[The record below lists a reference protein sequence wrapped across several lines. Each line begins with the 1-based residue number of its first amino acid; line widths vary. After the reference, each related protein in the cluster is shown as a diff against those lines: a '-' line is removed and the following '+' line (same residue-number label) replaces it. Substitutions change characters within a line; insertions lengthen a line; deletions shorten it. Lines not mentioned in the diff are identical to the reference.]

1 MLLQTLRSLASLRQR
16 LPALGLTL
24 ALTLCPAEL
33 APAQTRTDSLTRAE
47 VEALHQQVGENSE
60 LAPQDLEAVQ
70 STYQQA
76 LDALENRNK
85 WEAELRQLKEISN
98 LAPQTLALLDIEL
111 NRPSPST
118 QLPVEWSAPLEEV
131 ESALDVAQSE
141 LTTLRAE
148 AESLQAERLK
158 RATRRAALPTRIAE
172 LRTTVQEL
180 ELQLAT
186 PLPQDAPEVAKAE
199 SVLRRAR
206 AAAAHA
212 ELASSE
218 EELRSHETLSNV
230 FATRKRVHEKHLA
243 ESEAKVLAW
252 LEEAERRRQ
261 RETRKAEAEAAAV
274 ARLVQTFSPE
284 VRDEAQRNAEL
295 AARISELAFRMEG
308 VGRDQAQTSKL
319 LGEVKKA
326 MDAAVRRDEAAG
338 LSDAIGAL
346 LRRQKTILP
355 NAGQFE
361 ARASSRLDEMAA
373 VRLETIQYEEEQK
386 ELADLDA
393 LITSRLATMPGDSSA
408 QEDLATELSVI
419 FKDRRRYLEDAIGD
433 CDLLHTELGRLEL
446 QERALVDT
454 THDFARFINE
464 RILWIRSSPP
474 LWKTDFLKVP
484 DALAWIVS
492 PDNWSATASAIRRDI
507 ASSPML
513 YVALV
518 IVGGALL
525 LTRRR
530 ARRLI
535 IESGEIAHRRSC
547 FSMSPTWKAVSA
559 TTALTLGY
567 PLLVWFLGVRLGASL
582 DAADF
587 TRPLGRALEVVALL
601 LLLTEVVRT
610 TTLRE
615 GLGEAHFGWPENL
628 GKRLRQPLLALP
640 LSAIPMLG
648 LAILLE
654 QQQNDAWKDSL
665 GRVCLIVALALLSV
679 FLFLQ
684 TRGYRRHD
692 ADTPWEQRIWTLAK
706 WASVILPGALVV
718 LALGGHYFTAIQL
731 VGRLCF
737 TAVLA
742 ITVALIYAIS
752 NRGLLVTKRRIAI
765 EQARRVRAAR
775 AAETSSDPG
784 TLSEPSK
791 EELAVIDLAA
801 VSAQSRQMLSAFAFV
816 AVLAGAW
823 LIWAD
828 VLPALHVFESFPL
841 WHYTSEAADGSGPVR
856 VHVTLG
862 GLFASLAIVVAM
874 LLANRNLPGLL
885 EVSVLQRLNMG
896 PGERYAVK
904 AILRYIFGLIGIIW
918 AFGVLGIGWEKVQ
931 WLAAAVSVGLGFGLQ
946 EIFANFVS
954 GLIILG
960 ERPVRV
966 GDWVTA
972 GDVTGKVTRIHMRST
987 TLLDRDNREW
997 LIPNKEIITSR
1008 LSNWTLN
1015 DQLTRVKVFVGIA
1028 YGSDTDKATEI
1039 LIDVARQNS
1048 SIVQNPTPSVVFRSF
1063 GDNSLNLELR
1073 FYIQGRDLY
1082 PVILHPINTEVH
1094 KRFGEAGIEIAFPQR
1109 DLHIRSAEGLRGLL
1123 GELDAKK

>member
-1 MLLQTLRSLASLRQR
+1 MPRPHPSRLSLLRVALLLLAIPL
-16 LPALGLTL
+16 LLGGS
-24 ALTLCPAEL
+24 AE
-33 APAQTRTDSLTRAE
+33 AQARTDPLTRSD
-47 VEALHQQVGENSE
+47 VQALIQTATDDPD
-60 LAPQDLEAVQ
+60 LAALERDALLA
-70 STYQQA
+70 TYQQA
-76 LDALENRNK
+76 LDELESRNK
-85 WEAELRQLKEISN
+85 WEVELRQLQDERN
-98 LAPQTLALLDIEL
+98 AAPQTLAVLRVELD
-111 NRPSPST
+111 RPSPST
-118 QLPVEWSAPLEEV
+118 QLPLEWSAPLEEV

-141 LTTLRAE
+141 LTALRAE
-148 AESLQAERLK
+148 AESLQSERLL

-172 LRTTVQEL
+172 LRALIQEL
-180 ELQLAT
+180 EVQLAA
-186 PLPQDAPEVAKAE
+186 PLPQGAAE
-199 SVLRRAR
+199 SVRAERVLRRAR
-206 AAAAHA
+206 IAAAQA
-212 ELASSE
+212 ELAASE
-218 EELRSHETLSNV
+218 EELRGHETLSNV
-230 FATRKRVHEKHLA
+230 LATRKRLQEKHVA
-243 ESEAKVLAW
+243 EAEAQVAAW
-252 LEEAERRRQ
+252 SEEAERRRQ
-261 RETRKAEAEAAAV
+261 RETRKAEEEAAAV

-284 VRDEAQRNAEL
+284 IRDEAERNAEL
-295 AARISELAFRMEG
+295 AARLSELAYRMEG
-308 VGRDQAQTSKL
+308 IGRDHAQTTKL
-319 LGEVKKA
+319 LGEVKQA
-326 MDAAVRRDEAAG
+326 MDAALRRDEAAG

-346 LRRQKTILP
+346 LRKQKTELP

-361 ARASSRLDEMAA
+361 ARAKSRRDEMAA
-373 VRLETIQYEEEQK
+373 VRLETIQYEEELK

-393 LITSRLATMPGDSSA
+393 LIASRLASVPSSSSSL
-408 QEDLATELSVI
+408 QNLTTELSVI
-419 FKDRRRYLEDAIGD
+419 FKDRRRYLQDAIDD
-433 CDLLHTELGRLEL
+433 CDTLFIELATLEQ
-446 QERALVDT
+446 QELALVRA

-464 RILWIRSSPP
+464 RILWIRSSPA
-474 LWKTDFLKVP
+474 LWKTDFRNVP
-484 DALAWIVS
+484 DALAWLVS
-492 PDNWSATASAIRRDI
+492 PDNWLAAAAAIEFDI
-507 ASSPML
+507 ATSPML
-513 YVALV
+513 YFALV
-518 IVGGALL
+518 IIGGALL

-530 ARRLI
+530 ARRLV

-547 FSMSPTWKAVSA
+547 FSMTPTWKAVSA

-582 DAADF
+582 DGAEFA
-587 TRPLGRALEVVALL
+587 RPLGRAFEVVALVL
-601 LLLTEVVRT
+601 LITEVVRT
-610 TTLRE
+610 TTLHE
-615 GLGEAHFGWPENL
+615 GLGEAHFGWPEGL

-640 LSAIPMLG
+640 LAAIPLLG

-654 QQQNDAWKDSL
+654 QQNNDAWKDSL
-665 GRVCLIVALALLSV
+665 GRGFLICALVLLSV

-684 TRGYRRHD
+684 TRAYRRND
-692 ADTPWEQRIWTLAK
+692 ADTPWEQRIWTLSK
-706 WASVILPGALVV
+706 YASVVLPGALIV

-737 TAVLA
+737 TTVLA
-742 ITVALIYAIS
+742 IAVALIYAVA
-752 NRGLLVTKRRIAI
+752 NRGLLVTKRRLAI

-775 AAETSSDPG
+775 AAEASGDPG

-791 EELAVIDLAA
+791 EELAVINLA
-801 VSAQSRQMLSAFAFV
+801 VVGAQSKQMLSAFAFV
-816 AVLAGAW
+816 AVIAGAW

-828 VLPALHVFESFPL
+828 VLPALHILENIPL
-841 WHYTSEAADGSGPVR
+841 WHYTAAAADGSGPER
-856 VHVTLG
+856 VAVTLG
-862 GLFASLAIVVAM
+862 GLFASLAILLAM

-1015 DQLTRVKVFVGIA
+1015 DQLTRVKVFVGVA

-1039 LIDVARQNS
+1039 LIDVARQTPNV
-1048 SIVQNPTPSVVFRSF
+1048 VQSPTPSVVFKSF

-1082 PVILHPINTEVH
+1082 PMILHPINSDVH
-1094 KRFGEAGIEIAFPQR
+1094 RRFAAAGIEIAFPQR

-1123 GELDAKK
+1123 SELDVIRTPKQ